1 MDNVITIL
9 VVLFSGYQIEV
20 EYPSRSSCGD
30 AIGLIAASDI
40 EHDGAFC
47 VPWYAPTVSYRPVAR
62 P

>member
-1 MDNVITIL
+1 MNEVITIL

-20 EYPSRSSCGD
+20 EYQSRSSCGD
-30 AIGLIAASDI
+30 ALGLIASSGI

-47 VPWYAPTVSYRPVAR
+47 VPWYAPTRSYRPVAR